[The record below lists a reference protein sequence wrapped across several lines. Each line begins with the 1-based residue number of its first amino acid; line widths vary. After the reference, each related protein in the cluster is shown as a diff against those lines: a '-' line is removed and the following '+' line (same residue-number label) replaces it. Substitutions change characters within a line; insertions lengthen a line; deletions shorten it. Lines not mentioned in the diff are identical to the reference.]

1 MLGWQREGKRAVR
14 RPRTTWQR
22 TVEAER
28 KKQQPKTEKPGGKM
42 LRPYVASGMPSDDD
56 DDDDDDGDDYGKL
69 VDDQPG
75 FGFLASFF

>member
-1 MLGWQREGKRAVR
+1 MLGWQPEGKKAVGR
-14 RPRTTWQR
+14 QRTTWQR

-28 KKQQPKTEKPGGKM
+28 KKQQPKTEKPGERM
-42 LRPYVASGMPSDDD
+42 LRPYVASGMPSEDYDDD
-56 DDDDDDGDDYGKL
+56 DDDDDYGKL

>member
-1 MLGWQREGKRAVR
+1 MAARGKESSGETKNDLAADSGSREK
-14 RPRTTWQR
+14 
-22 TVEAER
+22 
-28 KKQQPKTEKPGGKM
+28 KKQSKTEKPGERM
-42 LRPYVASGMPSDDD
+42 LRPYVASGMPSDD